1 MVRKPEGVA
10 ETEALLKSLVQVPK
24 AELDRELEKAKAK
37 PQRKKQAAKRKK
49 KS

>member
-24 AELDRELEKAKAK
+24 QELDRELANKKPKPRKRSAKK
-37 PQRKKQAAKRKK
+37 PKK
-49 KS
+49 